1 MTDISFHASYPTLLY
16 ILNPCSISY
25 NSYSCQPT
33 RSLLWPTRPT
43 GTYWL
48 GLERSTFVALN
59 PSWIGTL
66 YKCYVHFR
74 IRNGLSGAA
83 LKFYEREFSFFKK
96 VTSISGI
103 IRWGDLTPQL
113 HKHKVYCKCW
123 QRQSHTT
130 QMKLFEL
137 YMIAHDLLMCL
148 SMYCIICETGV
159 GMGNIIFWA
168 HIITKPF
175 PGVVLPVPLYIRNV
189 C

>member
-48 GLERSTFVALN
+48 GLERFTFVPLD

-66 YKCYVHFR
+66 WKCYVHSR

-103 IRWGDLTPQL
+103 IRWGGFNTSTSQAWSLLRMLATANL
-113 HKHKVYCKCW
+113 HNPDEVIWTVYDCSWFVNVFEHVLYHLWNWCW
-123 QRQSHTT
+123 H
-130 QMKLFEL
+130 
-137 YMIAHDLLMCL
+137 
-148 SMYCIICETGV
+148 G
-159 GMGNIIFWA
+159 
-168 HIITKPF
+168 
-175 PGVVLPVPLYIRNV
+175 
-189 C
+189 